1 MAHEFTVESE
11 DWTIEGW
18 AGGVTGE
25 TDLEGRLVEP
35 PMRTVTLTM
44 KRWDDEEPFRA
55 TLFKSEAE
63 SLADHILRCFGQ
75 RRSDITFAEVF
86 DVAALACRTWGEP
99 AQRAMIS
106 EEIGE
111 FLAAFSKLS
120 RDRATREQVIDEAA
134 DVIVVLGSAMALL
147 GGDRNAT
154 IEALGAA
161 VKHKVER
168 LRQRLEAVSNG

>member
-11 DWTIEGW
+11 DWTVEGW
-18 AGGVTGE
+18 AGGVPGE
-25 TDLEGRLVEP
+25 TDLEGQPVEP

-75 RRSDITFAEVF
+75 RRADITFAEVF
-86 DVAALACRTWGEP
+86 DVASLACRTWGEP

-120 RDRATREQVIDEAA
+120 RDRATREQVIEEAA
-134 DVIVVLGSAMALL
+134 DVIVVLGSALVL
-147 GGDRNAT
+147 VGGNGNAT
-154 IEALGAA
+154 LAMLAEAVEG
-161 VKHKVER
+161 KVAR
-168 LRQRLEAVSNG
+168 LRKRLARANS